1 MGTSKRE
8 RQKEARLQ
16 RLEQERASY
25 QQATKRQRLIAAG
38 LAGLVLFGVLALVLT
53 RGGDDDA
60 DLASDTSSTT
70 QTTAETT
77 TSSTEVPPSS
87 ETTAPPEETTTT
99 AAPEETT
106 TTTAATTEEPTG
118 FTYGTGKCPGPDA
131 KRKTAFDDAPKKCI
145 DTGKDYGAVIDTS
158 KGKLTIDLAEGAAPG
173 TVNNFVVL
181 SRWHFYDGDDFH
193 RIIPG
198 FVAQGGDP
206 VGDPPGTGGPGYAI
220 PDELPGSLSDYKVG
234 TIAMANSGPDSG
246 GSQFFL
252 VLKEGTLDGPKYAIF
267 GQVTEG
273 NDVLTA
279 IEAEGSS
286 TGEPKSKVEIRSI
299 TITEK

>member
-38 LAGLVLFGVLALVLT
+38 LAGVVLFGVLALLLT

-60 DLASDTSSTT
+60 DVATATSTT
-70 QTTAETT
+70 QTTEATT
-77 TSSTEVPPSS
+77 TSSTTAPPSS
-87 ETTAPPEETTTT
+87 ETTTPPEETTTT
-99 AAPEETT
+99 APPETT
-106 TTTAATTEEPTG
+106 TTTAAETTTEATG
-118 FTYGTGKCPGPDA
+118 FTYGSGKCPGADA
-131 KRKTAFDDAPKKCI
+131 KRKTSFEDAPKKCI
-145 DTGKDYGAVIDTS
+145 DTSKDYGAVIETS
-158 KGKLTIDLAEGAAPG
+158 KGKVTIDLAEGTAPG

-181 SRWHFYDGDDFH
+181 ARYRFFDGDDFH

-220 PDELPGSLSDYKVG
+220 PDELPKSLSDYKVG
-234 TIAMANSGPDSG
+234 TLAMANSGPDSG

-252 VLKEGTLDGPKYAIF
+252 VLEEGTLDGPKYAIF

-279 IEAEGSS
+279 IEAEGTSS
-286 TGEPKSKVEIRSI
+286 GEPKSKVEITSV